1 LATKKSID
9 GVKRGKKF
17 RSAAEKVDKEKR
29 HTLMEALK
37 LATEVGFAKFDESVD
52 VSVRLGVDAKQSD
65 QQVRSAVSMPH
76 GVGKTTRVIAFA
88 KGEKAKEAESAG
100 ADFVGAE
107 DLVQKINE
115 GWMDFDKAVAT
126 PDMMVAIS
134 KVAKILGP
142 RGLMPNPKLGTV
154 TPDIAKAVREQKA
167 GKVEFRTEK
176 SGIVQC
182 MIGKR
187 SFGPAK
193 LKDNFDAFFGTLL
206 RLKPPTSKGIYIR
219 KLSISTTMG
228 PGIQVDPAD
237 ASKGLA

>member
-1 LATKKSID
+1 MSVKSVN

-17 RSAAEKVDKEKR
+17 RAADAKVDREKR
-29 HTLMEALK
+29 YTLDQALK
-37 LATEVGFAKFDESVD
+37 LATEVAFAKFDESVD
-52 VSVRLGVDAKQSD
+52 VCVNLGVDAKQSD
-65 QQVRSAVSMPH
+65 QQVRSAVVMPH

-88 KGEKAKEAESAG
+88 KGEKAKDAEAAG

-107 DLVQKINE
+107 DLVQKIND

-154 TPDIAKAVREQKA
+154 TADIAKAVKEQKA

-187 SFGPAK
+187 SFGPQK
-193 LKDNFDAFFGTLL
+193 LKDNFDVFFSTLL
-206 RLKPPTSKGIYIR
+206 RLKPPTSKGVYI
-219 KLSISTTMG
+219 KKVCISTTMG
-228 PGIQVDPAD
+228 PGILVDPSD
-237 ASKGLA
+237 ASKGLI

>member
-1 LATKKSID
+1 MSKIKKD
-9 GVKRGKKF
+9 KGNHGKKF
-17 RSAAEKVDKEKR
+17 RAASSKINKEQKYS
-29 HTLMEALK
+29 LDQALK

-65 QQVRSAVSMPH
+65 QQVRAAVVMPH
-76 GVGKTTRVIAFA
+76 GVGKATRVIAFA

-100 ADFVGAE
+100 ADFVGSD

-115 GWMDFDKAVAT
+115 GWLDFDKAVAT

-167 GKVEFRTEK
+167 GKVEFRTDK
-176 SGIVQC
+176 AGIVHC
-182 MIGKR
+182 LIGKR
-187 SFGPAK
+187 SFGPQK
-193 LKDNFDAFFGTLL
+193 LKDNFDTFFSTLM
-206 RLKPPTSKGIYIR
+206 RLKPPTSKGVYVR
-219 KLSISTTMG
+219 KVTISTTMG
-228 PGIQVDPAD
+228 PGIQVDASD
-237 ASKGLA
+237 AGKAKE

>member
-1 LATKKSID
+1 VGLKAVD
-9 GVKRGKKF
+9 GIKRGKKF
-17 RSAAEKVDKEKR
+17 RASEAKYDKEKKYSVE
-29 HTLMEALK
+29 EALK
-37 LATEVGFAKFDESVD
+37 LATELGYAKFDESVD
-52 VSVRLGVDAKQSD
+52 VSINLGVDAKQSD

-88 KGEKAKEAESAG
+88 KGEKAAEAEKAG

-115 GWMDFDKAVAT
+115 GWLDFDKAVAT

-154 TPDIAKAVREQKA
+154 TPDIAKAVKEQKA

-182 MIGKR
+182 LIGKK
-187 SFGPAK
+187 SFGPQK
-193 LKDNFDAFFGTLL
+193 LKDNFDQFFSTLM
-206 RLKPPTSKGIYIR
+206 RLKPPTSKGVYI
-219 KLSISTTMG
+219 KKISVSTTMG
-228 PGIQVDPAD
+228 PGVQIDVSD
-237 ASKGLA
+237 ATKGY

>member
-1 LATKKSID
+1 
-9 GVKRGKKF
+9 
-17 RSAAEKVDKEKR
+17 
-29 HTLMEALK
+29 
-37 LATEVGFAKFDESVD
+37 
-52 VSVRLGVDAKQSD
+52 
-65 QQVRSAVSMPH
+65 
-76 GVGKTTRVIAFA
+76 VGKTTRVIAFA
-88 KGEKAKEAESAG
+88 KGEKAREAEGAG

-115 GWMDFDKAVAT
+115 GWLDFDKAVAT

-154 TPDIAKAVREQKA
+154 TADIAKAVREQKA

-187 SFGPAK
+187 SFGAQK
-193 LKDNFDAFFGTLL
+193 LKENFDVFFSTLV
-206 RLKPPTSKGIYIR
+206 RLKTPTSKGVYI
-219 KLSISTTMG
+219 KKVCISTTMG
-228 PGIQVDPAD
+228 PGINVDPSD
-237 ASKGLA
+237 ASNCLI

>member
-1 LATKKSID
+1 MGLKSVN

-17 RSAAEKVDKEKR
+17 RAADSKIDREKKYTIDQA
-29 HTLMEALK
+29 MK
-37 LATEVGFAKFDESVD
+37 LATEVAFAKFDESVD
-52 VSVRLGVDAKQSD
+52 VSVNLGVDAKQSD
-65 QQVRSAVSMPH
+65 QQVRTAVVLPH

-88 KGEKAKEAESAG
+88 KGEKAQEAAAAG

-154 TPDIAKAVREQKA
+154 TADIAKAVREQKA

-182 MIGKR
+182 LIGKR
-187 SFGPAK
+187 SFGPQK
-193 LKDNFDAFFGTLL
+193 LKENFDVFFATLL
-206 RLKPPTSKGIYIR
+206 RLKPPTSKGVYIK
-219 KLSISTTMG
+219 KLTISTTMG
-228 PGIQVDPAD
+228 PGIQVDTAD
-237 ASKGLA
+237 ASKGLI

>member
-1 LATKKSID
+1 MAKKSID

-17 RSAAEKVDKEKR
+17 RAAESKVDREKKYSVQD
-29 HTLMEALK
+29 ALK
-37 LATEVGFAKFDESVD
+37 LATEIGFAKFDESVE
-52 VSVRLGVDAKQSD
+52 VSVNLGVDAKQSD
-65 QQVRSAVSMPH
+65 QQVRTAVVMPH
-76 GVGKTTRVIAFA
+76 GVGKNTRVIAFA
-88 KGEKAKEAESAG
+88 KGEKAQEAQAAG
-100 ADFVGAE
+100 ADYVGAE

-154 TPDIAKAVREQKA
+154 TADIAKAVKEQKA

-187 SFGPAK
+187 SFGAQK
-193 LKDNFDAFFGTLL
+193 LKDNFDVFFGALL
-206 RLKPPTSKGIYIR
+206 RLKPPTSKGVYI
-219 KLSISTTMG
+219 KKVCISTTMG
-228 PGIQVDPAD
+228 PGIIVDTSD
-237 ASKGLA
+237 ASKGLI

>member
-1 LATKKSID
+1 MAGRAANGI
-9 GVKRGKKF
+9 KRGKKF
-17 RSAAEKVDKEKR
+17 RAAEAKIDKEKKY
-29 HTLMEALK
+29 TLAEALK
-37 LATEVGFAKFDESVD
+37 LATEIGFAKFDESID
-52 VSVRLGVDAKQSD
+52 VAVNLGVDAKQSD
-65 QQVRSAVSMPH
+65 QQVRAAVVLPH
-76 GVGKTTRVIAFA
+76 GVGKVTRVIAFA

-154 TPDIAKAVREQKA
+154 TADIAKAVKEQKA

-176 SGIVQC
+176 SGIIQC

-187 SFGPAK
+187 SFGAQK
-193 LKDNFDAFFGTLL
+193 LKDNFDVFMGTLL
-206 RLKPPTSKGIYIR
+206 RLKPPTSKGVYLKKIC
-219 KLSISTTMG
+219 ISTTMG
-228 PGIQVDPAD
+228 PGINVDASD
-237 ASKGLA
+237 ASKGLI

>member
-1 LATKKSID
+1 MGLKAVD

-17 RSAAEKVDKEKR
+17 RATEAKIDKNKRYTVD
-29 HTLMEALK
+29 EALK
-37 LATEVGFAKFDESVD
+37 LCTELAFGKFDESVD
-52 VSVRLGVDAKQSD
+52 VAVNLGVDAKQSD

-76 GVGKTTRVIAFA
+76 GVGKVTRVIAFA
-88 KGEKAKEAESAG
+88 KGEKAKEAEAAG

-107 DLVQKINE
+107 ELVQKIND
-115 GWMDFDKAVAT
+115 GWLDFDKAVAT

-154 TPDIAKAVREQKA
+154 APDIAKAVKEQKA

-182 MIGKR
+182 LIGKK
-187 SFGPAK
+187 SFGPQK
-193 LKDNFDAFFGTLL
+193 LKDNFETFLSTLI
-206 RLKPPTSKGIYIR
+206 RLKPPTSKGVYIR
-219 KLSISTTMG
+219 KISISTTMG
-228 PGIQVDPAD
+228 PGIQVDTSD
-237 ASKGLA
+237 AAKNF

>member
-1 LATKKSID
+1 MSLKSLD

-17 RSAAEKVDKEKR
+17 RAADAKIDREKKYLVD
-29 HTLMEALK
+29 EALK
-37 LATEVGFAKFDESVD
+37 LATEIGFAKFDESID
-52 VSVRLGVDAKQSD
+52 VSVNLGVDAKQSD
-65 QQVRSAVSMPH
+65 QQVRAAVVLPH

-88 KGEKAKEAESAG
+88 KGEKAREAEGAG

-115 GWMDFDKAVAT
+115 GWLDFDKAVAT

-154 TPDIAKAVREQKA
+154 TADIAKAVREQKA

-187 SFGPAK
+187 SFGAQK
-193 LKDNFDAFFGTLL
+193 LKENFDVFFSTLL
-206 RLKPPTSKGIYIR
+206 RLKPPTSKGVYI
-219 KLSISTTMG
+219 KKVCISTTMG
-228 PGIQVDPAD
+228 PGINVDPSD
-237 ASKGLA
+237 ASKGLI

>member
-1 LATKKSID
+1 MSIKSD
-9 GVKRGKKF
+9 GAKHGKKF
-17 RSAAEKVDKEKR
+17 RAAAAKVDKEKR
-29 HTLMEALK
+29 HSVEEALK
-37 LATEVGFAKFDESVD
+37 LATSVGYAKFDESVD
-52 VSVRLGVDAKQSD
+52 VAINLGVDAKQSD
-65 QQVRSAVSMPH
+65 QQVRTAVVLPH
-76 GVGKTTRVIAFA
+76 GVGKKTRVIAFA
-88 KGEKAKEAESAG
+88 KGEKAKEAEAAG

-154 TPDIAKAVREQKA
+154 TADISKAVREQKA

-176 SGIVQC
+176 AGIVQC

-187 SFGPAK
+187 SFGPQK
-193 LKDNFDAFFGTLL
+193 LKENFDVFFATLM
-206 RLKPPTSKGIYIR
+206 RLKPPTSKGVFIKKIC
-219 KLSISTTMG
+219 ISTTMG
-228 PGIQVDPAD
+228 PGVIVDPTD
-237 ASKGLA
+237 AGKGLG

>member
-1 LATKKSID
+1 MAEKKID
-9 GVKRGKKF
+9 KRFRGKKYK
-17 RSAAEKVDKEKR
+17 AAAATFDRNKKYNIE
-29 HTLMEALK
+29 EALK
-37 LATEVGFAKFDESVD
+37 LAVAAGTAKFDESVD
-52 VSVRLGVDAKQSD
+52 LSINLGVDAKQSD
-65 QQVRSAVSMPH
+65 QQVRSAVVLPH

-88 KGEKAKEAESAG
+88 KGEKAKEAEAAG

-107 DLVQKINE
+107 DLVAKINE
-115 GWMDFDKAVAT
+115 GWLDFDKAVAT

-154 TPDIAKAVREQKA
+154 SVDIAKAINEQKA

-182 MIGKR
+182 TIGRR
-187 SFGPAK
+187 SFGPKK
-193 LKDNFDAFFGTLL
+193 LKENFDVLLATVL
-206 RLKPPTSKGIYIR
+206 RLKPPTSKGVYLR
-219 KLSISTTMG
+219 KMVVSTTMG
-228 PGIQVDPAD
+228 PGVQIDTSE

>member
-1 LATKKSID
+1 MAVKQD
-9 GVKRGKKF
+9 GIKRGKKF
-17 RSAAEKVDKEKR
+17 RAAEAKIDKEKKY
-29 HTLMEALK
+29 TVEEALK
-37 LATEVGFAKFDESVD
+37 LAAEVGFAKFDESVD
-52 VSVRLGVDAKQSD
+52 VAVNLGVDAKQSD
-65 QQVRSAVSMPH
+65 QQVRSAVVLPH

-88 KGEKAKEAESAG
+88 KGEKAKEAEAAG

-107 DLVQKINE
+107 DLVQKIND
-115 GWMDFDKAVAT
+115 GWLDFDKAVAT

-154 TPDIAKAVREQKA
+154 TVDIAKAVREQKA

-187 SFGPAK
+187 SFGPQK
-193 LKDNFDAFFGTLL
+193 LKENFDVFFSTLL
-206 RLKPPTSKGIYIR
+206 RLKPPTSKGIFI
-219 KLSISTTMG
+219 KKVCISTTMG
-228 PGIQVDPAD
+228 PGINVDPAD
-237 ASKGLA
+237 ASKGLI

>member
-1 LATKKSID
+1 VSVKSAD
-9 GVKRGKKF
+9 GIKRGKKF
-17 RSAAEKVDKEKR
+17 RASEAKVDKEKKY
-29 HTLMEALK
+29 TVEEALK
-37 LATEVGFAKFDESVD
+37 LCAELGFAKFDESVD
-52 VSVRLGVDAKQSD
+52 VSVNLGVDAKQSD

-76 GVGKTTRVIAFA
+76 GVGKVTRVIAFA
-88 KGEKAKEAESAG
+88 KGEKAAEAEKAG

-115 GWMDFDKAVAT
+115 GWLDFDKAVAT

-176 SGIVQC
+176 SGIVHC
-182 MIGKR
+182 LIGKK
-187 SFGPAK
+187 SFGAQK
-193 LKDNFDAFFGTLL
+193 LKDNFETFFGTLM
-206 RLKPPTSKGIYIR
+206 RLKPPTSKGLYI
-219 KLSISTTMG
+219 KKISVSTTMG
-228 PGIQVDPAD
+228 PGIQIDPAD
-237 ASKGLA
+237 ATKGF

>member
-1 LATKKSID
+1 MALKSVD
-9 GVKRGKKF
+9 GIKRGKKF
-17 RSAAEKVDKEKR
+17 RASEAKVDKEKKY
-29 HTLMEALK
+29 TIDEAFK
-37 LATEVGFAKFDESVD
+37 LCTELGYAKFDESVD
-52 VSVRLGVDAKQSD
+52 ISVNLGVDAKQSD

-88 KGEKAKEAESAG
+88 KGEKAAEAEKAG

-107 DLVQKINE
+107 DLVQKIND
-115 GWMDFDKAVAT
+115 GWLDFDKAVAT

-154 TPDIAKAVREQKA
+154 TPDIAKAVKEQKA

-182 MIGKR
+182 LIGKK
-187 SFGPAK
+187 SFGPQK
-193 LKDNFDAFFGTLL
+193 LKDNFESFFSTLM
-206 RLKPPTSKGIYIR
+206 RLKPHTSKGVYI
-219 KLSISTTMG
+219 KKISVSTTMG
-228 PGIQVDPAD
+228 PGIQIDPAD
-237 ASKGLA
+237 ATKGY

>member
-1 LATKKSID
+1 MSVKSAD

-17 RSAAEKVDKEKR
+17 RAAEKKLDKEKR
-29 HTLMEALK
+29 YSLEEALK
-37 LATEVGFAKFDESVD
+37 LATELGFAKFDESVD
-52 VSVRLGVDAKQSD
+52 IAVCLGVDAKQSD
-65 QQVRSAVSMPH
+65 QQVRAAVVLPH

-88 KGEKAKEAESAG
+88 KGEKAKEAEAAG

-115 GWMDFDKAVAT
+115 GWLDFDKAVAT

-154 TPDIAKAVREQKA
+154 GPDIAKAVREQKA

-187 SFGPAK
+187 SFGPQK
-193 LKDNFDAFFGTLL
+193 LKENFDVFFATLL
-206 RLKPPTSKGIYIR
+206 RLKPPTSKGVYVK
-219 KLSISTTMG
+219 KLCVSTTMG
-228 PGIQVDPAD
+228 PGILVDPSD
-237 ASKGLA
+237 ASKGLI

>member
-1 LATKKSID
+1 MSVKTVD

-17 RSAAEKVDKEKR
+17 RAADAKIDREKKY
-29 HTLMEALK
+29 TLEEALK
-37 LATEVGFAKFDESVD
+37 LATEIGFAKFDESVD
-52 VSVRLGVDAKQSD
+52 VAINLGVDAKQSD
-65 QQVRSAVSMPH
+65 QQVRAAVVLPH

-88 KGEKAKEAESAG
+88 KGEKARDAEAAG

-115 GWMDFDKAVAT
+115 GWLDFDKAVAT

-154 TPDIAKAVREQKA
+154 TADIAKAVKEQKA

-187 SFGPAK
+187 SFGPQK
-193 LKDNFDAFFGTLL
+193 LKENFDAFFSTLL
-206 RLKPPTSKGIYIR
+206 RLKPPTSKGVYIK
-219 KLSISTTMG
+219 KLCVSTTMG
-228 PGIQVDPAD
+228 PGISVDPTD
-237 ASKGLA
+237 ASKGLI